1 MSTMFIDECGYTGED
16 LMNSDQP
23 VFTLASLGLSESE
36 CKGLRERF
44 FKNVKTSELKHKM
57 LVKYPRHRRMIL
69 DFLKE
74 LTNHPEQVKIQI
86 THKRYAL
93 VSRLIKFVVYPAARK
108 EGIDLRIQ

>member
-1 MSTMFIDECGYTGED
+1 
-16 LMNSDQP
+16 
-23 VFTLASLGLSESE
+23 
-36 CKGLRERF
+36 
-44 FKNVKTSELKHKM
+44 
-57 LVKYPRHRRMIL
+57 MIL

-108 EGIDLRIQ
+108 EGIDLRIQGRNLALTYFIFHDLPEFVGKDFDAISIVV